1 MNTEP
6 KDFRDKFDDGGLASN
21 MSLLDHFAGQAMI
34 VLLKELFITEKQEEK
49 ELMET
54 RIEDDYPL
62 YSENPSEKASDL
74 SHDAY
79 FYAFHMI
86 YHRGHILEEWDD
98 YIKSRK
104 DMERHIEQS
113 NDRVF
118 KIHKERREKKDLELI
133 KKQKEQQERDA
144 RRGLPEAWVIKKTA
158 ETASKGLG
166 N

>member
-1 MNTEP
+1 MSTEP
-6 KDFRDKFDDGGLASN
+6 EDFRDKFDDGGLASN

-34 VLLKELFITEKQEEK
+34 VLLKEFFITEKQEQK

-62 YSENPSEKASDL
+62 YLEDPSEKARDL
-74 SHDAY
+74 ARDAY
-79 FYAFHMI
+79 FHAFQMI
-86 YHRGHILEEWDD
+86 YERGYVLKEWDD

-104 DMERHIEQS
+104 DMERHIEES
-113 NDRVF
+113 NERTF

-133 KKQKEQQERDA
+133 QRQKER
-144 RRGLPEAWVIKKTA
+144 EAQKDRMEITKAWAIKKRA
-158 ETASKGLG
+158 ETANKGLG

>member
-1 MNTEP
+1 MSTEP
-6 KDFRDKFDDGGLASN
+6 EDFRDKFDDGGLASN
-21 MSLLDHFAGQAMI
+21 MSLLDHFAGKAMI

-62 YSENPSEKASDL
+62 YSENPSEKARDL
-74 SHDAY
+74 AHDAY

-98 YIKSRK
+98 YIQFRK
-104 DMERHIEQS
+104 DMERRIEES
-113 NDRVF
+113 NDRTF
-118 KIHKERREKKDLELI
+118 KIHKERREKKDLELLERQKEREAQKDRMEIIKAWAI
-133 KKQKEQQERDA
+133 KKR
-144 RRGLPEAWVIKKTA
+144 A
-158 ETASKGLG
+158 EKANKGLG